1 MFKEDQNFMKS
12 NNYFTYINIYLKR
25 ISFFYENKE
34 RIGSCFWLFLTM
46 IFIFASL
53 VLLIYQI
60 IRTIQNSDA
69 KAYDTTVYAK
79 EILSIDIDI
88 NK

>member
-1 MFKEDQNFMKS
+1 
-12 NNYFTYINIYLKR
+12 
-25 ISFFYENKE
+25 
-34 RIGSCFWLFLTM
+34 M

>member
-1 MFKEDQNFMKS
+1 
-12 NNYFTYINIYLKR
+12 
-25 ISFFYENKE
+25 
-34 RIGSCFWLFLTM
+34 M

-69 KAYDTTVYAK
+69 KVYDTTVYAK